1 MNELLRVAQFFN
13 TKLCHDIAGLI
24 GAINNAIDYSNNPD
38 ESIRLQAKSLLD
50 NSSKEAMKRLTFY
63 REAYGVIRN
72 ENVQIYLVKKF
83 LEDFLNVDK
92 FSIIIQNSSNID
104 NISEM
109 NLKLCLL
116 MGNMGS
122 NVLGRGGS
130 ILFDFSPSDEGKIL
144 LSQII
149 LSGKMIIKKDEIL
162 KILKGETVEINS
174 SNINGYYIYLLAK
187 ELGQKIEIDSTN
199 NEKLIYKFI

>member
-1 MNELLRVAQFFN
+1 
-13 TKLCHDIAGLI
+13 
-24 GAINNAIDYSNNPD
+24 
-38 ESIRLQAKSLLD
+38 
-50 NSSKEAMKRLTFY
+50 
-63 REAYGVIRN
+63 
-72 ENVQIYLVKKF
+72 
-83 LEDFLNVDK
+83 
-92 FSIIIQNSSNID
+92 
-104 NISEM
+104 
-109 NLKLCLL
+109 

>member
-1 MNELLRVAQFFN
+1 MNELLKVAQFFN

>member
-50 NSSKEAMKRLTFY
+50 NSSKEVMKRLTFY

-109 NLKLCLL
+109 SLKLCLL

>member
-130 ILFDFSPSDEGKIL
+130 ILFDFSLSDEGKIL

>member
-72 ENVQIYLVKKF
+72 ENVPIYLVKKF
-83 LEDFLNVDK
+83 FRRLFKCRQIFYNH
-92 FSIIIQNSSNID
+92 
-104 NISEM
+104 SE
-109 NLKLCLL
+109 LKQY
-116 MGNMGS
+116 
-122 NVLGRGGS
+122 R
-130 ILFDFSPSDEGKIL
+130 
-144 LSQII
+144 
-149 LSGKMIIKKDEIL
+149 
-162 KILKGETVEINS
+162 
-174 SNINGYYIYLLAK
+174 
-187 ELGQKIEIDSTN
+187 
-199 NEKLIYKFI
+199 